1 MKERLANPKELELQ
15 LISPNSEV
23 LNKVSEE
30 ILPEAIA
37 HKDTRELI
45 EAMLRVANGEQGDK
59 KRRTMVG
66 LSAPQVGVS
75 KRVIIVDTAST
86 GMGETPVLR
95 TYVNP
100 VIISKSEQSE
110 AGREGCFSTGNVCG
124 NVDRSSEVT
133 IEAYDRQGNQITE
146 TWTGFTARIFQH
158 EIDHLDGVRFP
169 DRISDDT
176 KLHWVEP
183 DKFGDYRT
191 EWATWDVLCPR
202 SRWDEIKSGNTID

>member
-1 MKERLANPKELELQ
+1 MKERLVEPKGLDLK
-15 LISPNSEV
+15 LVSPNSEV
-23 LNKVSEE
+23 LNKASEE
-30 ILPEAIA
+30 VLPEAIA
-37 HKDTRELI
+37 HKDTQELI
-45 EAMLRVANGEQGDK
+45 EAMLKVANGEQGDK

-66 LSAPQVGVS
+66 LSAPQVGIS

-86 GMGETPVLR
+86 GMGETPALKA
-95 TYVNP
+95 YVNP
-100 VIISKSEQSE
+100 VIIAKSEQTE

-124 NVDRSSEVT
+124 NVERSSEVT
-133 IEAYDRQGNQITE
+133 VEAYDRQGNRVTE

-169 DRISDDT
+169 DRITDDA

-202 SRWDEIKSGNTID
+202 RRWDEIKSGK